1 MNFGR
6 TITITGED
14 LPEVAAASGAGF
26 VSASEADLLEQLKA
40 GESRAFDIL
49 INRYSGDLYSLLLRL
64 TNNGEEAR
72 DLTQE
77 TFLRVVQSVKNFR
90 GEASLKTWLFRI
102 AINQARN
109 RRRWWLARRQ
119 NVTFSL
125 DGARR
130 GDDKDSPSLH
140 DTLTDDSQASPED
153 EAVQREQSAK
163 LRAALG
169 ELATNFREAVILR
182 DIEGL
187 SYEEIAD
194 ALQTSIGTVKSRI
207 ARGRDELRKKL
218 RRSL

>member
-26 VSASEADLLEQLKA
+26 VSASEADLLAQLKA
-40 GESRAFDIL
+40 GESTAFDIL

-64 TNNGEEAR
+64 SGNPEEAR

-125 DGARR
+125 DGGR
-130 GDDKDSPSLH
+130 DDDDSTSLH
-140 DTLTDDSQASPED
+140 NTLTDDSQASPED
-153 EAVQREQSAK
+153 EALRREQSAK
-163 LRAALG
+163 LRDALRG
-169 ELATNFREAVILR
+169 LATHFREAVILR
-182 DIEGL
+182 DIEGF

-194 ALQTSIGTVKSRI
+194 TLQTSVGTVKSRI
-207 ARGRDELRKKL
+207 ARGREELKKRL
-218 RRSL
+218 KRSL

>member
-6 TITITGED
+6 TITITGEE
-14 LPEVAAASGAGF
+14 LPEVATASGTGF
-26 VSASEADLLEQLKA
+26 VSASETDLLEQLKA
-40 GESRAFDIL
+40 GESTAFDIL

-64 TNNGEEAR
+64 TGNPEEAR

-90 GEASLKTWLFRI
+90 GESSLKTWLFRI

-125 DGARR
+125 DGKQS
-130 GDDKDSPSLH
+130 DDDALSLH
-140 DTLTDDSQASPED
+140 DTLTDDSRASPED
-153 EAVQREQSAK
+153 EALQREQSAK
-163 LRAALG
+163 LHDALRGLAA
-169 ELATNFREAVILR
+169 NFREAVILR

-187 SYEEIAD
+187 SYEEIAE
-194 ALQTSIGTVKSRI
+194 ALQTSVGTVKSRI
-207 ARGRDELRKKL
+207 ARGREELRKRLK
-218 RRSL
+218 RSL

>member
-26 VSASEADLLEQLKA
+26 VSASETDLLAQLKA
-40 GESRAFDIL
+40 GDSTAFDIL

-64 TNNGEEAR
+64 TANPEEAR

-77 TFLRVVQSVKNFR
+77 TFLRVIQSVKNFR

-119 NVTFSL
+119 NMTISL
-125 DGARR
+125 DDGRR
-130 GDDKDSPSLH
+130 DDEDSPNLH
-140 DTLTDDSQASPED
+140 DTLTDDSRVSPED
-153 EAVQREQSAK
+153 EALQREQSAK
-163 LRAALG
+163 LRDALQG
-169 ELATNFREAVILR
+169 LSPNFREAVVLR
-182 DIEGL
+182 DIEDL

-194 ALQTSIGTVKSRI
+194 ALQTNVGTVKSRI
-207 ARGRDELRKKL
+207 ARGREELRKRLK
-218 RRSL
+218 RSL